1 MNKTILI
8 TGTTTGVGA
17 HIAYHYLEKGW
28 NVIGVS
34 RSESNFKGY
43 KNYKHYVLDISK
55 AKDVENTIKQI
66 GTIDVLVNNAAV
78 FKMQSFLETSIK
90 EIDNMIDIN
99 LKGTMYVT
107 KYALDKMTAGS
118 RIFFINSV
126 AGLEE
131 LENQSTYCA
140 SKHALTGFAGVLGE
154 ELRHR
159 GIKVTSIHP
168 GGINTP
174 LWNIDNPYPCG
185 DVSRAISPIEIAKLI
200 DFVCDSK
207 FNIEYKTIKLFPDSE
222 WHK

>member
-78 FKMQSFLETSIK
+78 FKMQSFLETSTK

-99 LKGTMYVT
+99 LKGSMYVT
-107 KYALDKMTAGS
+107 KCALNKMSAGS

-131 LENQSTYCA
+131 LKNQSGYCA
-140 SKHALTGFAGVLGE
+140 SKHGLTAFAGVLGD
-154 ELRHR
+154 ELRER

-168 GGINTP
+168 GGIDTP
-174 LWNIDNPYPCG
+174 LWSRDIPYPCG
-185 DVSRAISPIEIAKLI
+185 DVSKAISPMELVKVI
-200 DFVCDSK
+200 DFVYNSQ
-207 FNIEYKTIKLFPDSE
+207 FNIEYKTIKMFPDTE

>member
-78 FKMQSFLETSIK
+78 FKMQSFLETSTK

-131 LENQSTYCA
+131 LENQSIYCA
-140 SKHALTGFAGVLGE
+140 SKHALTGFAGVLGK
-154 ELRHR
+154 ELQNKK
-159 GIKVTSIHP
+159 IKVTSIHP

-174 LWNIDNPYPCG
+174 LWDGSDFHDDVTKLINPKQ
-185 DVSRAISPIEIAKLI
+185 IAKLI
-200 DFVCDSK
+200 QFICDGDE
-207 FNIEYKTIKLFPDSE
+207 NIEYKTIKMFPDIE
-222 WHK
+222 WHN